1 MGEGWDIRLCGPV
14 MVGVGGRRL
23 DGGLPG
29 RQGRLLFAYLTLNRN
44 RGCPRDE
51 LIDVLWPEGPPAA
64 ADSALSALLSKLR
77 RALGDGVLTGR
88 GELRLHLDEVRV
100 DIEAS
105 AAAILEAE
113 AAMEAGDHALAAER
127 ARNALSTD
135 LQTFLPD
142 ADGGWAAEQR
152 RELETIRLR
161 ALETLAE
168 AGLRQG
174 GRELGAAEQ
183 AARAAIAAA
192 PFRESSHRLLM
203 EVHEAAG
210 NPAEALRA
218 FEELRSLL
226 REELGTTPGP
236 AAMSVFERVL
246 RGEPPPVHRAAAPV
260 AAVAG
265 PAWEATSWPAPLAV
279 AVDRHAL
286 VGRAVELAFLER
298 CWVEASEGQ
307 RALVLLTGDA
317 GIGKTRLAAELAAH
331 AHDDGAV
338 VIYGRFDEETLTP
351 YQPVVEMLRG
361 WSAGAPL
368 DSLRERL
375 GPRAAELGILL
386 PEFGPPPADHLT
398 PGSITGPEADAQRY
412 RFFDAVAALIGEV
425 GADAPVVLIF
435 DDLHWA
441 DRPTLQLLRHL
452 VRSPAPRRVLFLG
465 TYRESEIS
473 DRHPLHELIGD
484 LRREG
489 TLRRLELTGLAEPEV
504 GELVAE
510 LASAPATSSFVHAL
524 AGETEGNPFF
534 IEEVVRHIRDTA
546 GALSEEMTL
555 EEAGV
560 PDGVREVTARR
571 LRRLSEPTRA
581 VLLVASVIGREFDY
595 DVLTAVVPQA
605 GDELVEALEEGVEAR
620 VLREAG
626 HVGRYAFAHALV
638 RATLYDSISQLRRA
652 RLHGRVGEALVRLRG
667 GDLDP
672 HLAMLAHHFAQAAP
686 VERPD
691 RAIDFALAAARRA
704 DRMLAWEEAAQ
715 HYRAALRARELA
727 GAVDDAVRAELLLAL
742 GASEDRAGLEEEARE
757 TFQSAI
763 RTARQLGDAILLTRA
778 ALGVAGPWSALQP
791 LRSGPRGAARRGAR
805 GPARRTIRRCA
816 RGCSHACRSSSTT
829 PASPSCGSRCP
840 PRRSRS
846 RAARATCGRSRP
858 ASTRATTRSGCPR
871 TSSSGSR
878 SPRSCAAW
886 RNRPA
891 TPSSSCRARRW
902 TIIDL
907 MELGDIDG
915 VDIQI
920 ASVSKLAEAL
930 HRPIWLWWA
939 SLFRGARAQLA
950 GEFDE
955 AERLAQETL
964 AIGQRGQAENAL
976 HYYAQAMFNIRREQG
991 RLAEVEG
998 AVRGFI
1004 ELYPAIPAWRG
1015 ALALLLIELG
1025 RPDEARAEFDGVAE
1039 GGFAAFPQ
1047 RRELADRDHAD
1058 GRGLRRPGRLPCA
1071 PASSTGCSSPTRAAT
1086 SSSGATRPAT
1096 APRRGCSGS
1105 SRPLATSTSS
1115 PRATSRTRRRCTP
1128 RWAPGPGTRVRRC
1141 PSRSCCSRGAGRGT
1155 SIARPTCWPTRSSW
1169 PTRSGWS
1176 SWPSARGAS
1185 SPRRCRGRER
1195 PAAGLPSSD
1204 HGSRIHSFRLLR
1216 LRRRDAALDGPV
1228 PWLRR
1233 VEHAQRGDARR
1244 RFPAGVRRPRANG
1257 SPRSSRSGCTRSRRR
1272 SSRG

>member
-1 MGEGWDIRLCGPV
+1 
-14 MVGVGGRRL
+14 MVDAGGRRL
-23 DGGLPG
+23 DAGLPG
-29 RQGRLLFAYLTLNRN
+29 RQGRLLFAYLTLNRS

-77 RALGDGVLTGR
+77 RALGSGVLTGR

-113 AAMEAGDHALAAER
+113 AAMEAADHTLAAER
-127 ARNALSTD
+127 ARAALSTD

-152 RELETIRLR
+152 RELEAIRLR

-192 PFRESSHRLLM
+192 PFRESAHRLLM

-236 AAMSVFERVL
+236 AAMTVFERVL
-246 RGEPPPVHRAAAPV
+246 RGEPAPVHRAAAPTP
-260 AAVAG
+260 APG
-265 PAWEATSWPAPLAV
+265 IAWEATSWPAPLAA

-286 VGRAVELAFLER
+286 VGRGVELAFLER
-298 CWVEASEGQ
+298 CWREASEGQ

-317 GIGKTRLAAELAAH
+317 GIGKTRAAAEVAAR

-338 VIYGRFDEETLTP
+338 VLYGRFDEETLTP

-386 PEFGPPPADHLT
+386 PEFGPPPADHLAT
-398 PGSITGPEADAQRY
+398 GSITGPEADAQRY
-412 RFFDAVAALIGEV
+412 RFFDAVATLIGVV
-425 GADAPVVLIF
+425 GAEAPVVLIF

-489 TLRRLELTGLAEPEV
+489 TMRRLELTGLAEPEV

-510 LASAPATSSFVHAL
+510 LASAPASESFVHAL

-571 LRRLSEPTRA
+571 LRRLSESTRA

-595 DVLTAVVPQA
+595 DVLTAVVSQA

-626 HVGRYAFAHALV
+626 HVGRYAFTHALV

-727 GAVDDAVRAELLLAL
+727 GAVDDQVRAELLLAL
-742 GASEDRAGLEEEARE
+742 GASEDRAGLEEEARD
-757 TFQSAI
+757 TFQAAI
-763 RTARQLGDAILLTRA
+763 RTARQLGDAVLLTRA
-778 ALGVAGPWSALQP
+778 ALGVAGPWSALSRSDPGRVGLLDEALEALPEDDSP
-791 LRSGPRGAARRGAR
+791 LRARLLAR
-805 GPARRTIRRCA
+805 MSLELYYAGEPELRLSLSAEAVVIARRTGDLR
-816 RGCSHACRSSSTT
+816 TL
-829 PASPSCGSRCP
+829 
-840 PRRSRS
+840 
-846 RAARATCGRSRP
+846 ATCLDARHYALWLPENVEQRLKVAAELRSVAEETGDP
-858 ASTRATTRSGCPR
+858 ELELQG
-871 TSSSGSR
+871 
-878 SPRSCAAW
+878 AA
-886 RNRPA
+886 
-891 TPSSSCRARRW
+891 W

-920 ASVSKLAEAL
+920 AAVSKLAEAL

-976 HYYAQAMFNIRREQG
+976 HYYAQSMFNIRREQG

-1025 RPDEARAEFDGVAE
+1025 RPDEARAEFEQAAE
-1039 GGFAAFPQ
+1039 GGFAAFPSDANWLIAITLMAEVCGALGDAT
-1047 RRELADRDHAD
+1047 RAGDLYRLLEPYAGRNVVVGRNATCNGSASRLLGILAAARGELELAERHYDDAQTMHRSMGARPWHA
-1058 GRGLRRPGRLPCA
+1058 RTQVSYAELLL
-1071 PASSTGCSSPTRAAT
+1071 TR
-1086 SSSGATRPAT
+1086 
-1096 APRRGCSGS
+1096 
-1105 SRPLATSTSS
+1105 
-1115 PRATSRTRRRCTP
+1115 
-1128 RWAPGPGTRVRRC
+1128 
-1141 PSRSCCSRGAGRGT
+1141 RGAGDVERGT
-1155 SIARPTCWPTRSSW
+1155 DMLA
-1169 PTRSGWS
+1169 
-1176 SWPSARGAS
+1176 
-1185 SPRRCRGRER
+1185 
-1195 PAAGLPSSD
+1195 
-1204 HGSRIHSFRLLR
+1204 
-1216 LRRRDAALDGPV
+1216 DAILVADALGMV
-1228 PWLRR
+1228 VLA
-1233 VEHAQRGDARR
+1233 EKARR
-1244 RFPAGVRRPRANG
+1244 LVPAQVH
-1257 SPRSSRSGCTRSRRR
+1257 
-1272 SSRG
+1272 

>member
-1 MGEGWDIRLCGPV
+1 M
-14 MVGVGGRRL
+14 
-23 DGGLPG
+23 
-29 RQGRLLFAYLTLNRN
+29 
-44 RGCPRDE
+44 
-51 LIDVLWPEGPPAA
+51 LWPEGPPAA

-88 GELRLHLDEVRV
+88 GELRLHLERSRV

-127 ARNALSTD
+127 AREALSTD

-142 ADGGWAAEQR
+142 AEGGWAAEQR

-192 PFRESSHRLLM
+192 PFRESAHRLLM

-236 AAMSVFERVL
+236 GGDGGLRARAAR
-246 RGEPPPVHRAAAPV
+246 RAAPRPPRAAPV
-260 AAVAG
+260 AARAGGLGAGVVAG
-265 PAWEATSWPAPLAV
+265 AAGRRRRPARAGGPRRRARVPRTLLARGERRPARARPARGRRG
-279 AVDRHAL
+279 DR
-286 VGRAVELAFLER
+286 
-298 CWVEASEGQ
+298 Q
-307 RALVLLTGDA
+307 DA
-317 GIGKTRLAAELAAH
+317 RSRPSSPRTPMS
-331 AHDDGAV
+331 DGAV
-338 VIYGRFDEETLTP
+338 VLYGRFDEETLTP

-375 GPRAAELGILL
+375 GPRAAELGDPAARVRAAARRPSDPGLDHRPGGRRAALPLL
-386 PEFGPPPADHLT
+386 RRRRRADRRGRRRGAGRAGLRRPALGRPADAAAAAPPRALARAAARAVPRHLPRERDLRPPPA
-398 PGSITGPEADAQRY
+398 AR
-412 RFFDAVAALIGEV
+412 
-425 GADAPVVLIF
+425 
-435 DDLHWA
+435 A
-441 DRPTLQLLRHL
+441 DRR
-452 VRSPAPRRVLFLG
+452 PAPRGHAAAARAG
-465 TYRESEIS
+465 RA
-473 DRHPLHELIGD
+473 
-484 LRREG
+484 RRARG
-489 TLRRLELTGLAEPEV
+489 RRAGRRA
-504 GELVAE
+504 GA
-510 LASAPATSSFVHAL
+510 APATASFVRAL

-546 GALSEEMTL
+546 GALSEEVTL

-571 LRRLSEPTRA
+571 LRRLTEPTRA

-595 DVLTAVVPQA
+595 DVLTAVVA
-605 GDELVEALEEGVEAR
+605 AGGDELVEALEEGVEAR

-626 HVGRYAFAHALV
+626 HVGRYAFTHALV

-727 GAVDDAVRAELLLAL
+727 GAVDDHVRAELLLAL
-742 GASEDRAGLEEEARE
+742 GASEDRAGLEEEARA
-757 TFQSAI
+757 TFQAAI
-763 RTARQLGDAILLTRA
+763 RTARQLGDAVLLTRA
-778 ALGVAGPWSALQP
+778 ALGVAGPWSALS
-791 LRSGPRGAARRGAR
+791 RSDPGRVGAARRGAGGR
-805 GPARRTIRRCA
+805 CPEEDSPLRARLLARMSLELYYAGEPELRLSLSDEAVAIARRTGDLR
-816 RGCSHACRSSSTT
+816 TL
-829 PASPSCGSRCP
+829 
-840 PRRSRS
+840 
-846 RAARATCGRSRP
+846 ATCLDARHYALWLPENVEERLEVAAELRSVAEETGDP
-858 ASTRATTRSGCPR
+858 ELELQGAG
-871 TSSSGSR
+871 
-878 SPRSCAAW
+878 
-886 RNRPA
+886 
-891 TPSSSCRARRW
+891 W

-920 ASVSKLAEAL
+920 AAASKLAEAL
-930 HRPIWLWWA
+930 HRPIWLWWT

-950 GEFDE
+950 GDFDE

-1025 RPDEARAEFDGVAE
+1025 RPDEARAEFEQRRRGRLRRL
-1039 GGFAAFPQ
+1039 PQ

-1058 GRGLRRPGRLPCA
+1058 GRGLRRPGRRRARRRALPA
-1071 PASSTGCSSPTRAAT
+1071 ARALRGPQRGRRAQRDLQRLRVAAARDPRGRSRRVRARRGPLRGRADDALLDGRPALARAYAGVLRGDVARAARA
-1086 SSSGATRPAT
+1086 GG
-1096 APRRGCSGS
+1096 RRSRDARCS
-1105 SRPLATSTSS
+1105 
-1115 PRATSRTRRRCTP
+1115 
-1128 RWAPGPGTRVRRC
+1128 
-1141 PSRSCCSRGAGRGT
+1141 
-1155 SIARPTCWPTRSSW
+1155 PTRSSW
-1169 PTRSGWS
+1169 PTRSGWW

-1185 SPRRCRGRER
+1185 SP
-1195 PAAGLPSSD
+1195 P
-1204 HGSRIHSFRLLR
+1204 
-1216 LRRRDAALDGPV
+1216 PV
-1228 PWLRR
+1228 
-1233 VEHAQRGDARR
+1233 
-1244 RFPAGVRRPRANG
+1244 
-1257 SPRSSRSGCTRSRRR
+1257 
-1272 SSRG
+1272 

>member
-1 MGEGWDIRLCGPV
+1 VGEGWEIRLCGPV
-14 MVGVGGRRL
+14 MVDVSGRRL
-23 DGGLPG
+23 DAGLPG
-29 RQGRLLFAYLTLNRN
+29 RQGRLLFAYLVLNRT

-77 RALGDGVLTGR
+77 RALGPGVLSGR
-88 GELRLHLDEVRV
+88 SELRLHLEPVRV
-100 DIEAS
+100 DIETS
-105 AAAILEAE
+105 AAAIVEAE
-113 AAMEAGDHALAAER
+113 AAMESGDHPRATER
-127 ARNALSTD
+127 ARSALSTD

-142 ADGGWAAEQR
+142 TEGGWAAEQR

-161 ALETLAE
+161 GLELLAE

-236 AAMSVFERVL
+236 AAMAVFERVL
-246 RGEPPPVHRAAAPV
+246 RGEPPPVPRAV
-260 AAVAG
+260 EV
-265 PAWEATSWPAPLAV
+265 AWEAATWPAPLAA
-279 AVDRHAL
+279 AVDRRAL
-286 VGRAVELAFLER
+286 VGRGVELAFLER
-298 CWVEASEGQ
+298 CWREAVEGQ

-317 GIGKTRLAAELAAH
+317 GAGKTRLAAELAAQ
-331 AHDDGAV
+331 AHGDGAV
-338 VIYGRFDEETLTP
+338 VLYGRFDEETLTP
-351 YQPVVEMLRG
+351 YQAIVEMLRG

-375 GPRAAELGILL
+375 GARAAELAILL
-386 PEFGPPPADHLT
+386 PEFGPPPADHLAT
-398 PGSITGPEADAQRY
+398 GTITGSEADAQRY
-412 RFFDAVAALIGEV
+412 RFFDAVAALIGEIGV
-425 GADAPVVLIF
+425 EAPVVLVF

-452 VRSPAPRRVLFLG
+452 VRAPAPRRALFLG
-465 TYRESEIS
+465 SYRESEIS
-473 DRHPLHELIGD
+473 DRHPLHELVGD

-489 TLRRLELTGLAEPEV
+489 TLRRLELSGLSEAEV
-504 GELVAE
+504 GELVTE
-510 LASAPATSSFVHAL
+510 LAAAPATEAFVHAL

-534 IEEVVRHIRDTA
+534 IEEVVRHIRETA
-546 GALSEEMTL
+546 GALTEEVTL
-555 EEAGV
+555 EQAGV

-595 DVLTAVVPQA
+595 DVLSNVAETS
-605 GDELVEALEEGVEAR
+605 GDALVEALEEGVEAR

-626 HVGRYAFAHALV
+626 HVGRYAFTHTLV

-652 RLHGRVGEALVRLRG
+652 RLHGRVGEALVALRG

-727 GAVDDAVRAELLLAL
+727 GAVDDQVRGELLLAL
-742 GASEDRAGLEEEARE
+742 GASEDRAGLEQEART
-757 TFQSAI
+757 TFQAAI
-763 RTARQLGDAILLTRA
+763 RTARQLGDAVLLTRA
-778 ALGVAGPWSALQP
+778 ALGVAGPWSALSRSDPERVALLDEAMEVLPEDDSP
-791 LRSGPRGAARRGAR
+791 LRARLLAR
-805 GPARRTIRRCA
+805 MSLELYYAGEPELRVALADEAVAIARRTGDLRTLASCLDARHYALWLPENVEERLEVAAELRRVA
-816 RGCSHACRSSSTT
+816 EQTGDPELELQGA
-829 PASPSCGSRCP
+829 G
-840 PRRSRS
+840 
-846 RAARATCGRSRP
+846 
-858 ASTRATTRSGCPR
+858 
-871 TSSSGSR
+871 
-878 SPRSCAAW
+878 
-886 RNRPA
+886 
-891 TPSSSCRARRW
+891 W

-907 MELGDIDG
+907 MELGDIEG

-920 ASVSKLAEAL
+920 AAVSKLAEAL

-950 GEFDE
+950 GQFDE

-976 HYYAQAMFNIRREQG
+976 HYYAQAMFSIRREQG

-1004 ELYPAIPAWRG
+1004 DLYPAIPAWRA
-1015 ALALLLIELG
+1015 ALALLLVELG
-1025 RPDEARAEFDGVAE
+1025 RPDEARAAFEAVA
-1039 GGFAAFPQ
+1039 GDGFAAFPRDANWLIAITLVAEVCGALGDAGRAGELYALLEPYAGRNVVVGRNATCNGSASRLLGVLAAVQ
-1047 RRELADRDHAD
+1047 GQYSVAEKHFAAAQEMHVVMGTKPWYARTQVDSAEMLLARRGPGDVERATQLLADAILVAD
-1058 GRGLRRPGRLPCA
+1058 ALGMVV
-1071 PASSTGCSSPTRAAT
+1071 
-1086 SSSGATRPAT
+1086 
-1096 APRRGCSGS
+1096 
-1105 SRPLATSTSS
+1105 LA
-1115 PRATSRTRRRCTP
+1115 
-1128 RWAPGPGTRVRRC
+1128 
-1141 PSRSCCSRGAGRGT
+1141 
-1155 SIARPTCWPTRSSW
+1155 
-1169 PTRSGWS
+1169 
-1176 SWPSARGAS
+1176 
-1185 SPRRCRGRER
+1185 ER
-1195 PAAGLPSSD
+1195 
-1204 HGSRIHSFRLLR
+1204 
-1216 LRRRDAALDGPV
+1216 
-1228 PWLRR
+1228 
-1233 VEHAQRGDARR
+1233 ARR
-1244 RFPAGVRRPRANG
+1244 LVPARAQA
-1257 SPRSSRSGCTRSRRR
+1257 
-1272 SSRG
+1272 

>member
-88 GELRLHLDEVRV
+88 GELRLHLEEVRV

-113 AAMEAGDHALAAER
+113 AAMEAGDHTLAAER

-192 PFRESSHRLLM
+192 PFRESAHRLLM

-260 AAVAG
+260 AVASG
-265 PAWEATSWPAPLAV
+265 PSWEATSWPAPLAV
-279 AVDRHAL
+279 AADRHAL
-286 VGRAVELAFLER
+286 VGRGVELAFLER

-317 GIGKTRLAAELAAH
+317 GIGKTRLTAELAAH
-331 AHDDGAV
+331 AHDEGAV
-338 VIYGRFDEETLTP
+338 VLYGRFDEETLTP

-489 TLRRLELTGLAEPEV
+489 TLRRLELPGLAEPEV

-510 LASAPATSSFVHAL
+510 LASAPATSSFVRAL
-524 AGETEGNPFF
+524 TGETEGNPFF

-778 ALGVAGPWSALQP
+778 ALGVAGPWSALSRSDPGRVGLLDEALEALPEDDSP
-791 LRSGPRGAARRGAR
+791 LRARLLAR
-805 GPARRTIRRCA
+805 MSLELYYAGEPELRLSLSAEAVEIARRT
-816 RGCSHACRSSSTT
+816 GD
-829 PASPSCGSRCP
+829 
-840 PRRSRS
+840 PRTL
-846 RAARATCGRSRP
+846 ATCLDARHYALWLPANVGQRLEVAAELRSVAEETGDP
-858 ASTRATTRSGCPR
+858 ELELQG
-871 TSSSGSR
+871 
-878 SPRSCAAW
+878 AA
-886 RNRPA
+886 
-891 TPSSSCRARRW
+891 W

-950 GEFDE
+950 GDFDD

-1039 GGFAAFPQ
+1039 GGFAAFPSDANWLIAITLMAEVCGALGDSV
-1047 RRELADRDHAD
+1047 RAGELYRLLEPYSGRNVVVGRNATCNGSASRLLGILAAARGEYELAEGHFEDAQTMHSSMGARPWHA
-1058 GRGLRRPGRLPCA
+1058 RTQVSFAELLLA
-1071 PASSTGCSSPTRAAT
+1071 
-1086 SSSGATRPAT
+1086 
-1096 APRRGCSGS
+1096 RRGPGDVD
-1105 SRPLATSTSS
+1105 
-1115 PRATSRTRRRCTP
+1115 RATEML
-1128 RWAPGPGTRVRRC
+1128 ADAILVADALGMVVL
-1141 PSRSCCSRGAGRGT
+1141 A
-1155 SIARPTCWPTRSSW
+1155 
-1169 PTRSGWS
+1169 
-1176 SWPSARGAS
+1176 
-1185 SPRRCRGRER
+1185 ER
-1195 PAAGLPSSD
+1195 
-1204 HGSRIHSFRLLR
+1204 
-1216 LRRRDAALDGPV
+1216 
-1228 PWLRR
+1228 
-1233 VEHAQRGDARR
+1233 ARR
-1244 RFPAGVRRPRANG
+1244 LVPAPV
-1257 SPRSSRSGCTRSRRR
+1257 
-1272 SSRG
+1272 

>member
-1 MGEGWDIRLCGPV
+1 M
-14 MVGVGGRRL
+14 
-23 DGGLPG
+23 
-29 RQGRLLFAYLTLNRN
+29 
-44 RGCPRDE
+44 
-51 LIDVLWPEGPPAA
+51 LWPEGPPAA

-77 RALGDGVLTGR
+77 RALGEGVLTGR
-88 GELRLHLDEVRV
+88 GELRLHLEDARV
-100 DIEAS
+100 DVEVSAEA
-105 AAAILEAE
+105 IREAE
-113 AAMEAGDHALAAER
+113 VALEAGDYALAAER
-127 ARNALSTD
+127 AREALATD

-142 ADGGWAAEQR
+142 AEGGWAAEQR

-192 PFRESSHRLLM
+192 PFRESAHRLLM
-203 EVHEAAG
+203 EIHEAAG

-236 AAMSVFERVL
+236 AAMAVFERVL
-246 RGEPPPVHRAAAPV
+246 RGEPPPAHRGSPAAAG
-260 AAVAG
+260 AAAI
-265 PAWEATSWPAPLAV
+265 EATAWPAPLAA

-286 VGRAVELAFLER
+286 VGRAVELAYLER
-298 CWVEASEGQ
+298 CWREATQGQ

-317 GIGKTRLAAELAAH
+317 GIGKTRTAAELALRAH
-331 AHDDGAV
+331 EEGATV
-338 VIYGRFDEETLTP
+338 LYGRFDEETLTP

-368 DSLRERL
+368 DSLKDRI
-375 GPRAAELGILL
+375 GPRAAELSILL
-386 PEFGPPPADHLT
+386 PEFGPPPADHAAA
-398 PGSITGPEADAQRY
+398 GSLSGPEADAQRY
-412 RFFDAVAALIGEV
+412 RFFDAVAALIGEI
-425 GADAPVVLIF
+425 GAETPVVLVF
-435 DDLHWA
+435 DDLQWA

-452 VRSPAPRRVLFLG
+452 VRAPAPRRVLFLG

-473 DRHPLHELIGD
+473 ERHPLHELIGD

-489 TLRRLELTGLAEPEV
+489 TLRRLELGGLAEPEV

-510 LASAPATSSFVHAL
+510 LASAPAAAAFVHAL

-546 GALSEEMTL
+546 GALTEEVTL

-595 DVLTAVVPQA
+595 DVLQAVVSQSD
-605 GDELVEALEEGVEAR
+605 DELVEALEEGVEAR

-626 HVGRYAFAHALV
+626 HVGRYAFTHALV
-638 RATLYDSISQLRRA
+638 RATLYDTISQLRRA

-672 HLAMLAHHFAQAAP
+672 YLAMLAHHFAQAAP

-715 HYRAALRARELA
+715 HYRSALRARELS
-727 GAVDDAVRAELLLAL
+727 GAVDDTVRAELLLAL

-757 TFQSAI
+757 TFQAAI
-763 RTARQLGDAILLTRA
+763 RTARQLGDAVLLTRA
-778 ALGVAGPWSALQP
+778 ALGVAGPWSALSRSDPNRVSLLDEAMNALPEEDSP
-791 LRSGPRGAARRGAR
+791 LRARLLAR
-805 GPARRTIRRCA
+805 MSLELYYAGEPELRLALSDEAVRIARRT
-816 RGCSHACRSSSTT
+816 GDL
-829 PASPSCGSRCP
+829 
-840 PRRSRS
+840 
-846 RAARATCGRSRP
+846 RALATCLDARHYALWLPENVEERLEV
-858 ASTRATTRSGCPR
+858 
-871 TSSSGSR
+871 
-878 SPRSCAAW
+878 AAEL
-886 RNRPA
+886 
-891 TPSSSCRARRW
+891 RRVAEQTGDPELELQGAAW

-920 ASVSKLAEAL
+920 ASVTKLAEAL
-930 HRPIWLWWA
+930 HRPIWLWW
-939 SLFRGARAQLA
+939 SGLFRGARALLA
-950 GEFDE
+950 GRFDE
-955 AERLAQETL
+955 AEQLAQETL

-976 HYYAQAMFNIRREQG
+976 HYYAQMMFSVRREQG

-1004 ELYPAIPAWRG
+1004 ELYPAIPAWRA

-1025 RPDEARAEFDGVAE
+1025 RPDEARAEFEQIAE
-1039 GGFAAFPQ
+1039 GGFAAFPRDANWLIAITLTAEVCGALGDAARAAELYRMLEPYAGRNVVVGRNATYNGSASRLLGILATARGEYAVAERHFEEAQ
-1047 RRELADRDHAD
+1047 RMHAAMKTRPWLARTQVDYAELLLARRGPGDVERATGMLADAIVIAD
-1058 GRGLRRPGRLPCA
+1058 ALGMVVLAEKARRL
-1071 PASSTGCSSPTRAAT
+1071 
-1086 SSSGATRPAT
+1086 
-1096 APRRGCSGS
+1096 
-1105 SRPLATSTSS
+1105 
-1115 PRATSRTRRRCTP
+1115 
-1128 RWAPGPGTRVRRC
+1128 V
-1141 PSRSCCSRGAGRGT
+1141 PS
-1155 SIARPTCWPTRSSW
+1155 
-1169 PTRSGWS
+1169 
-1176 SWPSARGAS
+1176 
-1185 SPRRCRGRER
+1185 
-1195 PAAGLPSSD
+1195 
-1204 HGSRIHSFRLLR
+1204 
-1216 LRRRDAALDGPV
+1216 
-1228 PWLRR
+1228 
-1233 VEHAQRGDARR
+1233 HAQA
-1244 RFPAGVRRPRANG
+1244 
-1257 SPRSSRSGCTRSRRR
+1257 
-1272 SSRG
+1272 